1 MRSDAKIAA
10 SREGERLHSSP
21 LTRTLQTGLDG
32 GGPALPCAA
41 VTDAPDPI
49 KLAADFPP
57 GDLAQWRALVEKAL
71 AGAPFEKLVAK
82 SYDGVELKPLYTE
95 ADWPSA
101 RDASGAPGLAPFTRG
116 DVATK
121 DPDAPWLIRQIVSR
135 PDPEAANK
143 EALADLEG
151 GVQSIELKLDRGD
164 GRGVRIK
171 DERDV
176 TIALEGIMLDLA
188 PLALDPGANIAAA
201 KLVAD
206 HAEKRNLREA
216 AFAFNVDPFAATLAG
231 QAAPLSEAIAFAKQV
246 SAFPNATSLRVDAR
260 PGHEAGGSEA
270 QELGYALAAMAALL
284 RAGEDGGL
292 APEAIAKGSLIT
304 FSIGPDIHLEL
315 AKLRAARLLF
325 ARLLE
330 ACGIAPEARK
340 VKLQAVTAVRMMTKR
355 DAWVNLIR
363 VTAAGF
369 AGGVGGADVVTT
381 LPLTEAL
388 GQPTSFARRIARNTQ
403 ILLQEESNLGRVADP
418 AGGSWA
424 IEKLTDDLAHAGWA
438 FFQAIEK
445 QGGFVKAIESG
456 WLPGEIGNMRE
467 TRIKNVR
474 RRRDAITGVSEFPL
488 VGETP
493 VAAEPWPSAAPP
505 LSSKLP
511 AMRLAEPFEALRDA
525 AAKAGDPPI
534 FLATIGPLAQFSARA
549 GFAKSFF
556 EAGGL
561 PALGA
566 EDAHADDAAI
576 VAAFKASGAKIACF
590 CSADPVYA
598 ERAEALAGALKQ
610 AGCKRLYLAGRGGE
624 KEAAYK
630 AAGVD
635 DFIFAGGDAV
645 AWLED
650 AHRALGL

>member
-1 MRSDAKIAA
+1 
-10 SREGERLHSSP
+10 
-21 LTRTLQTGLDG
+21 
-32 GGPALPCAA
+32 
-41 VTDAPDPI
+41 
-49 KLAADFPP
+49 
-57 GDLAQWRALVEKAL
+57 
-71 AGAPFEKLVAK
+71 
-82 SYDGVELKPLYTE
+82 
-95 ADWPSA
+95 
-101 RDASGAPGLAPFTRG
+101 
-116 DVATK
+116 
-121 DPDAPWLIRQIVSR
+121 
-135 PDPEAANK
+135 
-143 EALADLEG
+143 
-151 GVQSIELKLDRGD
+151 
-164 GRGVRIK
+164 
-171 DERDV
+171 
-176 TIALEGIMLDLA
+176 
-188 PLALDPGANIAAA
+188 
-201 KLVAD
+201 
-206 HAEKRNLREA
+206 
-216 AFAFNVDPFAATLAG
+216 
-231 QAAPLSEAIAFAKQV
+231 
-246 SAFPNATSLRVDAR
+246 
-260 PGHEAGGSEA
+260 
-270 QELGYALAAMAALL
+270 
-284 RAGEDGGL
+284 
-292 APEAIAKGSLIT
+292 
-304 FSIGPDIHLEL
+304 
-315 AKLRAARLLF
+315 LF

-330 ACGIAPEARK
+330 ACGAAPEARK

-388 GQPTSFARRIARNTQ
+388 GQPTPFARRIARNTQ

-424 IEKLTDDLAHAGWA
+424 IEKLTDDLAHAGWR
-438 FFQAIEK
+438 FFQAIEA
-445 QGGFVKAIESG
+445 QGGFVKAIKSD
-456 WLPGEIGNMRE
+456 WLPGEIGKMRE

-493 VAAEPWPSAAPP
+493 VAAEPWPTSAPP

-511 AMRLAEPFEALRDA
+511 AMRLAEPFEKLRDA

-566 EDAHADDAAI
+566 EDAHADDAAV
-576 VAAFKASGAKIACF
+576 VAAFRASGAKIACL
-590 CSADPVYA
+590 CSADPIYA
-598 ERAEALAGALKQ
+598 ERAEALASALKQ
-610 AGCKRLYLAGRGGE
+610 AGCKRLFLAGRGGE

-635 DFIFAGGDAV
+635 EFIFAGGDAV
-645 AWLED
+645 VVLED